1 MDYKQF
7 RKHLCQLTGHSP
19 ADVDALTDGLALIIR
34 ESCAELDN
42 VAIPTFGHF
51 CAGKAQRR
59 SCNDLSTG
67 PQLLVPPEINT

>member
-42 VAIPTFGHF
+42 VRHI

-59 SCNDLSTG
+59 SCKRPLHR
-67 PQLLVPPEINT
+67 PQTPRSARNNT